1 MPRVTKL
8 GRGLSSLIGESVR
21 ISIGSSPTSD
31 NRLEATQAAEP
42 AVGGRVEPQLVM
54 VGVDQLVASPFQPR
68 REFDEGALAGLAESI
83 KTAGVMQP
91 VVVRAV
97 RGGGYELI
105 AGERRWR
112 AARLAG
118 LASVPAVVVELTD
131 VEAAEWALIE
141 NVQREDLG
149 ALERAAAYRNLAER
163 FGLTHAEIGEKLGL
177 DRSVVANYIRLLDL
191 EPALQDYLTAERLSV
206 GHAKVLLGLP
216 GGPQREALGERTVR
230 EGWTVRRLER
240 EVEAARGGAAVGG
253 KRKDETREIAVRDI
267 EKQLAEQL
275 GTKVQIVTKAGGK
288 KGRVVIEF
296 YSLDHFDGLMAR
308 MGVRLGV

>member
-1 MPRVTKL
+1 M
-8 GRGLSSLIGESVR
+8 
-21 ISIGSSPTSD
+21 
-31 NRLEATQAAEP
+31 
-42 AVGGRVEPQLVM
+42 
-54 VGVDQLVASPFQPR
+54 
-68 REFDEGALAGLAESI
+68 
-83 KTAGVMQP
+83 
-91 VVVRAV
+91 
-97 RGGGYELI
+97 
-105 AGERRWR
+105 
-112 AARLAG
+112 
-118 LASVPAVVVELTD
+118 TD

-177 DRSVVANYIRLLDL
+177 DRSMVANYIRLLDL
-191 EPALQDYLTAERLSV
+191 EPGLQDYLTAERLSV

-216 GGPQREALGERTVR
+216 TGPQREALGERTVR

-240 EVEAARGGAAVGG
+240 EVEAARSGAVG
-253 KRKDETREIAVRDI
+253 RKPKSDTREIAVRDI

-275 GTKVQIVTKAGGK
+275 GTKVQVVTKAGGK

-308 MGVRLGV
+308 MGVRLGT